1 MATNFSQE
9 ALSRF
14 GPENAFQ
21 AKNAGKDALQTPMAR
36 KGLQACTPSHHN
48 SLKGLSNISSRKAF
62 GNVSNVAASATKALK
77 KNESDVVKSALP
89 FDQLKKEAKVDLHEV
104 LKNPTPAIQEEEEV
118 EHMDIYTPVDE
129 LHDGFTQ
136 DLFAIDEEVAFN
148 MQFDEDMS
156 EFLVPRQYFDINEI
170 LNCL

>member
-1 MATNFSQE
+1 
-9 ALSRF
+9 
-14 GPENAFQ
+14 
-21 AKNAGKDALQTPMAR
+21 
-36 KGLQACTPSHHN
+36 
-48 SLKGLSNISSRKAF
+48 
-62 GNVSNVAASATKALK
+62 
-77 KNESDVVKSALP
+77 
-89 FDQLKKEAKVDLHEV
+89 
-104 LKNPTPAIQEEEEV
+104 
-118 EHMDIYTPVDE
+118 MDIYTPVDE